1 MTKHSYNRR
10 LVVVTASMVLAGG
23 GMAVPATAV
32 AAPVALQ
39 QDVVASDDAP
49 DSVNGR
55 GITDRG
61 DDDTRGDGGDWGG
74 GGDWGDGGDW
84 GADVRAR
91 EDPDGVNTRGGIDW
105 GADVRAR
112 EDPDGVNTRGSSDP
126 PVDEFGVQTRIE
138 AGFDPPVDESSV
150 QARIQAGF

>member
-23 GMAVPATAV
+23 GMAVPAAAV

-39 QDVVASDDAP
+39 HDVVALDDAP
-49 DSVNGR
+49 DSVYGR

-61 DDDTRGDGGDWGG
+61 DDDTRGDGG
-74 GGDWGDGGDW
+74 
-84 GADVRAR
+84 
-91 EDPDGVNTRGGIDW
+91 DW

>member
-23 GMAVPATAV
+23 GMAVPAAAV

-39 QDVVASDDAP
+39 HDVVALDDAP
-49 DSVNGR
+49 DSVYGR

-61 DDDTRGDGGDWGG
+61 DDDTR
-74 GGDWGDGGDW
+74 GDGGDW

>member
-23 GMAVPATAV
+23 GMAVPAAAV

-39 QDVVASDDAP
+39 HDVVALDDAP
-49 DSVNGR
+49 DSVYGR

-61 DDDTRGDGGDWGG
+61 DDDTR
-74 GGDWGDGGDW
+74 
-84 GADVRAR
+84 
-91 EDPDGVNTRGGIDW
+91 

-126 PVDEFGVQTRIE
+126 PVDE
-138 AGFDPPVDESSV
+138 SSV